1 VAGRILVF
9 AFGKGSTVG
18 SYTIYRLVKAGLAPR
33 AIINV
38 EAEPIVAVG
47 ALIAGVPM
55 VDRVDISR
63 LRTGMHVVV
72 HGEVI
77 RCE

>member
-1 VAGRILVF
+1 
-9 AFGKGSTVG
+9 
-18 SYTIYRLVKAGLAPR
+18 
-33 AIINV
+33 
-38 EAEPIVAVG
+38 VG

-72 HGEVI
+72 DGEVI